1 MLGAARRALE
11 VSRGAVAG
19 GGAVPGVDELAARVA
34 GELDGRWAA
43 RTRAV
48 VNATGVVL
56 HTNLGRAP
64 LSAAARAAVAEAAGY
79 AAVEYDLA
87 AGTRGRRGAAAE
99 ALLREATGAEAALAV
114 NNAAGALLL
123 ALGGLARGREVL
135 VSRGELIEIGGE
147 FRLPQIMEAA
157 GVVLR
162 EVGTTNRT
170 HLRDYAAGF
179 GPETGLVLA
188 VHPSNYRVEGFAT
201 RPALDELAALAH
213 EHGLALLH
221 DVGSGLLA
229 GELGDEPSVSGSL
242 RAGADLV
249 LFSGDKLLGGP
260 QAGLVV
266 GRAELVGRLARH
278 PLARA
283 VRADKL
289 TLAALE
295 ATLAAHLAGRRD
307 ELPVWRSLLL
317 TVADLEPRAAALAR
331 PSGRPRPC
339 APGPAWPAAAASPGR
354 AWRASWSRST
364 RPRTGRRRCW
374 PACAPATLRWWPG
387 PSGAGSCW
395 ISAPSPRAGRP
406 GGEGAGRGARVA
418 ARPGRVAAG
427 CPGPLP
433 ALMPHVIG
441 TAGHVDHGKSALIQA
456 LTGTDPD
463 RLAEEKARGLTI
475 DLGFAWTTLPS
486 GREVGFVDVPGHERF
501 VHNMLA
507 GVGGV
512 GCALFVVDA
521 SEGWRP
527 QSAEHLAILD
537 LLGIP
542 SGVVA
547 LTKVDLV
554 DQATRDRVA
563 AEVRD
568 RLRGTTLAGA
578 AVVPTAAPSGLGVD
592 ALATALDAAL
602 DRLPEPPD
610 RGRPRVPVDRVFTMR
625 GSGTVVTGT
634 LSGGSLRADGEAEL
648 LPSGRRVRVR
658 GLQGH
663 GRPLEMAA
671 PARRVAV
678 NLAGVA
684 TGQVDRG
691 EVLVL
696 GGQWAATGT
705 VDCRLRCLPGAPAPL
720 RGRGA
725 YLVYAGAAESAARL
739 QPLDAAEVRPGGDAL
754 VRLHLERP
762 MVLDVFEPLVLRDSG
777 RDETVG
783 GGLVLDPFPPAAV
796 RGTAARVRRTE
807 ELEAREAAGRDGL
820 LERVLAERGVV
831 PLSDLPRLAAI
842 APDRLPAALAG
853 GPGVRGPGG
862 SGGPP
867 GWSPGGPGGGAV
879 VRSRTLAWTRDAWE
893 AAAAAVLEAVEGQ
906 HREDP
911 SAPGLPAQ
919 AARAAAGLPA
929 DPARPGWPASAGN
942 ELVEALLADGRLVAD
957 GPTLRRPGHG
967 VRLDPAQRALRARV
981 EAALAEAG
989 VGLLGDSAL
998 AELGA
1003 DRKATAL
1010 LVRLGVLVAVA
1021 PGGYLGHSAL
1031 EAAVA
1036 TLRRSFPD
1044 GRPFAAT
1051 EAKEALGTTR
1061 RTAIPL
1067 LEHLDRTGV
1076 TVRQGD
1082 LRRLAPPGRRAP

>member
-1 MLGAARRALE
+1 
-11 VSRGAVAG
+11 
-19 GGAVPGVDELAARVA
+19 
-34 GELDGRWAA
+34 
-43 RTRAV
+43 
-48 VNATGVVL
+48 
-56 HTNLGRAP
+56 
-64 LSAAARAAVAEAAGY
+64 
-79 AAVEYDLA
+79 
-87 AGTRGRRGAAAE
+87 
-99 ALLREATGAEAALAV
+99 
-114 NNAAGALLL
+114 
-123 ALGGLARGREVL
+123 
-135 VSRGELIEIGGE
+135 
-147 FRLPQIMEAA
+147 
-157 GVVLR
+157 
-162 EVGTTNRT
+162 
-170 HLRDYAAGF
+170 
-179 GPETGLVLA
+179 
-188 VHPSNYRVEGFAT
+188 
-201 RPALDELAALAH
+201 
-213 EHGLALLH
+213 
-221 DVGSGLLA
+221 
-229 GELGDEPSVSGSL
+229 
-242 RAGADLV
+242 
-249 LFSGDKLLGGP
+249 
-260 QAGLVV
+260 
-266 GRAELVGRLARH
+266 
-278 PLARA
+278 
-283 VRADKL
+283 
-289 TLAALE
+289 
-295 ATLAAHLAGRRD
+295 
-307 ELPVWRSLLL
+307 
-317 TVADLEPRAAALAR
+317 
-331 PSGRPRPC
+331 
-339 APGPAWPAAAASPGR
+339 
-354 AWRASWSRST
+354 
-364 RPRTGRRRCW
+364 
-374 PACAPATLRWWPG
+374 
-387 PSGAGSCW
+387 
-395 ISAPSPRAGRP
+395 
-406 GGEGAGRGARVA
+406 
-418 ARPGRVAAG
+418 
-427 CPGPLP
+427 
-433 ALMPHVIG
+433 MPHVIG

-512 GCALFVVDA
+512 DCALFVVDA

-554 DQATRDRVA
+554 DQATRDRAA

-578 AVVPTAAPSGLGVD
+578 AVVPAAAPSGVGVD
-592 ALATALDAAL
+592 ALAAALDAAL

-663 GRPLEMAA
+663 GRPLEVAT

-684 TGQVDRG
+684 TGQVGRG
-691 EVLVL
+691 DMLVL
-696 GGQWAATGT
+696 AGQWAATGT
-705 VDCRLRCLPGAPAPL
+705 VDCRLRCLAGASAPL

-725 YLVYAGAAESAARL
+725 YLVYAGAAETAARL
-739 QPLDAAEVRPGGDAL
+739 QPIDAAEVRPGGDAL

-820 LERVLAERGVV
+820 LERVLAERAVV

-842 APDRLPAALAG
+842 APDRLPAALAAWST
-853 GPGVRGPGG
+853 GG
-862 SGGPP
+862 SGG
-867 GWSPGGPGGGAV
+867 GV
-879 VRSRTLAWTRDAWE
+879 VRSRTLAWTREAWE
-893 AAAAAVLEAVEGQ
+893 AAGAAVLEAVEGQ
-906 HREDP
+906 HRDDP

-919 AARAAAGLPA
+919 AARAAASRPA
-929 DPARPGWPASAGN
+929 DPARPGWPASAGT
-942 ELVEALLADGRLVAD
+942 EVVEALLADGRLVAD

-989 VGLLGDSAL
+989 VGLLGDAAL

-1021 PGGYLGHSAL
+1021 PGGYLGRSTL

-1044 GRPFAAT
+1044 SRPFAAT

-1082 LRRLAPPGRRAP
+1082 LRRLAAPGQGAP